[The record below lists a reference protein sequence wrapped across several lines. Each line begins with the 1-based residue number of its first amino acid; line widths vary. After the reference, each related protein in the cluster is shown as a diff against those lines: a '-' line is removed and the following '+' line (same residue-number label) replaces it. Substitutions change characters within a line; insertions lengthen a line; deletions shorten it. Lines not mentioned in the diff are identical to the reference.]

1 MRSLAIL
8 LVTVALAGCGFS
20 KPVLM
25 MPEFPEPVKE
35 LTEKCRELQMIEGDA
50 VAITDMLKTVV
61 NNYTL
66 YHQCSLK
73 VNGWNDWYLE
83 QKSIYDEVKTK
94 GKK

>member
-8 LVTVALAGCGFS
+8 LVTIALAGCGFS

-73 VNGWNDWYLE
+73 VDGWNDWYVE
-83 QKSIYDEVKTK
+83 QKKIYDDVKSK
-94 GKK
+94 GK